1 MKVFIINKK
10 FIFISFF
17 IILFS
22 FLIVLFIY
30 RNYPNSAITTFN
42 PIDSSKEYLL
52 DLNGD
57 GIKDSLKIV
66 KNNSSPDIKITTKDK
81 SYFLS
86 EYTNNNFKSTTSF
99 PLKVYVFTTI
109 RNNTPLILVQ
119 YNDNTDIFSW
129 NGNYFD
135 DLLTLKG
142 NIFGILNSEN
152 NKSPNFYSFSSS
164 VGTSNLNS
172 YMILNNKVINTKE
185 NSSIFD
191 MKNLIEFIDLIEK
204 NYEVENLPDIFLN
217 SIDSSNLSILFNLD
231 KEHNTYSFQNGF
243 FYDDSFDENDNA
255 NSIKYRLSFEKF
267 NTSSS
272 SKKELIIYVTISKDY
287 ENNFKISS
295 ISLK

>member
-1 MKVFIINKK
+1 MKVFIINRK

-30 RNYPNSAITTFN
+30 RNYPNSTITTFN

-66 KNNSSPDIKITTKDK
+66 KNNSNPDIKITTKDK

-86 EYTNNNFKSTTSF
+86 ECT
-99 PLKVYVFTTI
+99 
-109 RNNTPLILVQ
+109 
-119 YNDNTDIFSW
+119 YNDITDIFSW
-129 NGNYFD
+129 NGSYFD
-135 DLLTLKG
+135 SLLTLKG

-164 VGTSNLNS
+164 IGTSNLSS

-204 NYEVENLPDIFLN
+204 NYEVENLPNIFLD

-272 SKKELIIYVTISKDY
+272 SKKELIIYVTISKDC

-295 ISLK
+295 ISLN